1 MADRHPGGTFRA
13 RLRSARARLQPPL
26 NCSACQ
32 GHLVADL
39 YIDTVDAGGHV
50 WIRALRCVRCRRIAD
65 TDREAFQAQS
75 HAGRIG
81 KMLRELPEWGLND
94 EMTALGT

>member
-1 MADRHPGGTFRA
+1 MAHRHSDGNSRA
-13 RLRSARARLQPPL
+13 LPTSARARVQTFP

-65 TDREAFQAQS
+65 ADREAFQAQS
-75 HAGRIG
+75 NAGRIG
-81 KMLRELPEWGLND
+81 RMLRELPEWGLND

>member
-1 MADRHPGGTFRA
+1 MAQTHSGGTSRA
-13 RLRSARARLQPPL
+13 LKTPPRAHNHPSLT
-26 NCSACQ
+26 CSTCQ

-50 WIRALRCVRCRRIAD
+50 WIRALRCVRCRKIAD
-65 TDREAFQAQS
+65 TEREGFRTPSQL
-75 HAGRIG
+75 GRIG
-81 KMLRELPEWGLND
+81 RIPRELPEWGLND

>member
-1 MADRHPGGTFRA
+1 MAHRHSGGTSRA
-13 RLRSARARLQPPL
+13 LPASAHAHVHASLI
-26 NCSACQ
+26 CSACQ

-65 TDREAFQAQS
+65 ADQEGSGHNQT
-75 HAGRIG
+75 
-81 KMLRELPEWGLND
+81 
-94 EMTALGT
+94 

>member
-1 MADRHPGGTFRA
+1 MAQTHSDGNSRA
-13 RLRSARARLQPPL
+13 PETPSPAHLHASLT
-26 NCSACQ
+26 CCTCQ

-50 WIRALRCVRCRRIAD
+50 WIRAFRCVRCRRIAD
-65 TDREAFQAQS
+65 ADREAFRAQS
-75 HAGRIG
+75 NVGRIG
-81 KMLRELPEWGLND
+81 RIPRELPEWGLND

>member
-1 MADRHPGGTFRA
+1 MAQPHSGWTSRA
-13 RLRSARARLQPPL
+13 LKSPSRAHDHASQT
-26 NCSACQ
+26 CSTCQ

-50 WIRALRCVRCRRIAD
+50 WIRAIRCVRCRRIAD
-65 TDREAFQAQS
+65 AEWESFRTQPKVGGI
-75 HAGRIG
+75 GRIP
-81 KMLRELPEWGLND
+81 RELPEWGLND